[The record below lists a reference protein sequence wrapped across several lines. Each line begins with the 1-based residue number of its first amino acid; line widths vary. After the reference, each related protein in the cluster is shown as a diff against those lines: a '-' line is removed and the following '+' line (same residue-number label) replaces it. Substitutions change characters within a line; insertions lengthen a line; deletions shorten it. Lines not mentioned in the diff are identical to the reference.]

1 MQRDAAEAAAAAAA
15 QQQQHQQQEA
25 EAKLL
30 HVTNPVSCA
39 RVQSAPTTT
48 RLLLLIFTIQ

>member
-30 HVTNPVSCA
+30 HVTNPISCA

-48 RLLLLIFTIQ
+48 RLLLLIFIIQ

>member
-30 HVTNPVSCA
+30 HVTTPSALHVTCA
-39 RVQSAPTTT
+39 KCFDNDTSSPTH
-48 RLLLLIFTIQ
+48 I